1 MVAKKDLF
9 EAADRL
15 ARDRH
20 VTQRVLQEAL
30 GGSFEDIGP
39 LLNEW
44 KGANDYD
51 TKLGKAG
58 VPAAL
63 HAAVARAAG
72 ELWKAALAHAEGQL
86 EGRRRELAVQA
97 EAIRESL
104 DAIRQVGAEVE
115 QAGVQVEELR
125 RRNEELEA
133 RCVKAERKAQRYRAE
148 EFWDRVMQAIA
159 RVMPQEGTLTGTDVL
174 KVLAPDYRKE
184 CLSHNE
190 KWTPGTLNKKMSV
203 RSEHTNYFIMDEE
216 GRFGRLVEDAAAG
229 RSASKAVKAE
239 E

>member
-20 VTQRVLQEAL
+20 VTQRLLHETL

-51 TKLGKAG
+51 TRLGKAG

-63 HAAVARAAG
+63 HPAVARAAG

-97 EAIRESL
+97 EAIRESV
-104 DAIRQVGAEVE
+104 DAIRQVGSQVE
-115 QAGVQVEELR
+115 QAGAEVEELR
-125 RRNEELEA
+125 RQNEALKA
-133 RCVKAERKAQRYRAE
+133 RCEKAERLAQRYRAE
-148 EFWDRVMQAIA
+148 EFWDRVMQAIEKI
-159 RVMPQEGTLTGTDVL
+159 MPAAGTMSGADVL
-174 KVLAPDYRKE
+174 RLLAPDYRKE
-184 CLSHNE
+184 CLSHSE
-190 KWTPGTLNKKMSV
+190 KWTLGTLNKKMGV
-203 RSEHTNYFIMDEE
+203 RSEHTNYFTMYPD
-216 GRFGRLVEDAAAG
+216 GRFGRLVDAAVAG
-229 RSASKAVKAE
+229 DPASGGIATE
-239 E
+239 G

>member
-15 ARDRH
+15 AKDRH
-20 VTQRVLQEAL
+20 VTQRLLCDEL

-51 TKLGKAG
+51 TRLSKAG

-63 HAAVARAAG
+63 HPAVARAAG

-115 QAGVQVEELR
+115 QAGAQVEELR
-125 RRNEELEA
+125 RRNEALEA

-159 RVMPQEGTLTGTDVL
+159 RVMPEDGTMTGAEVL

-203 RSEHTNYFIMDEE
+203 RSEHTNYFTMDKD
-216 GRFGRLVEDAAAG
+216 GRFGRLVEGAAAG
-229 RSASKAVKAE
+229 QSASKAAVPEK
-239 E
+239 